1 MENRGFLIEIA
12 VEDHPILQP
21 SDLVGI
27 LDILRNLG
35 SIRLA
40 NARKRLNSRVE
51 LIVVLIR
58 CIRERFNRRLPKKPL
73 QRKPNALLLRARQN
87 LDAANRIAAEL
98 EKIVVNANLIHA
110 QNVLP
115 DFGQNLFV
123 RTPRLDE
130 FSL

>member
-27 LDILRNLG
+27 LDIPRNLG

-40 NARKRLNSRVE
+40 NSRKRLNSRVE
-51 LIVVLIR
+51 VIVVLIR
-58 CIRERFNRRLPKKPL
+58 CIRERFNRRLSKKPL

-98 EKIVVNANLIHA
+98 EKIVV
-110 QNVLP
+110 
-115 DFGQNLFV
+115 
-123 RTPRLDE
+123 
-130 FSL
+130 